1 MHPTTASQVQP
12 KHHPNPHPSLPG
24 KTIEQAQL
32 ADLFHQLHAKQQK
45 IAFLEFEKQKST
57 SDLQLNCDK
66 TLSEQKENNK
76 KLHED
81 VIALQ
86 TGIKE
91 KDDCYHK
98 VVMAR
103 NSLQTEVDNLNKKTK
118 ELQGEKD
125 ELIQQRKQLQEDAE
139 NNLITAREAH
149 DRDRDSSRK
158 IEEYQRHENKQNKII
173 QK

>member
-1 MHPTTASQVQP
+1 MV
-12 KHHPNPHPSLPG
+12 
-24 KTIEQAQL
+24 EQAQL

-45 IAFLEFEKQKST
+45 IVFLEFEARKQKST
-57 SDLQLNCDK
+57 SNLQLNCNK
-66 TLSEQKENNK
+66 TLSEHKENNK

-91 KDDCYHK
+91 KDDCYNK

-125 ELIQQRKQLQEDAE
+125 ELIQQRK
-139 NNLITAREAH
+139 
-149 DRDRDSSRK
+149 
-158 IEEYQRHENKQNKII
+158 
-173 QK
+173 